1 MGRSP
6 QPTPLLCQR
15 SGAPARARSTTR
27 CVRTG
32 RVPGRPVMPLRASF
46 GRQGHGHGHGLG
58 SRLRATPRRRSST
71 QRARTSATPRSLTG
85 SRVVGIPPIRTRASS
100 AAFASAT
107 ACAGSGPT
115 DRSSA
120 RWRAAAASWPAR
132 SRVNGVESCASRC
145 GNPSRARRSA
155 SPISRAIEAFARDRD
170 RDGADDLGSSEQAPR
185 GSLTVGIHPEVR
197 RRPPPQ
203 SAPLHNRL
211 NIPGRCPKGDRL
223 RDRGP
228 G

>member
-6 QPTPLLCQR
+6 QPTPQPVPVPVPLPSEGRSERHHRPTRHSPGAHASCGR
-15 SGAPARARSTTR
+15 SGA
-27 CVRTG
+27 G
-32 RVPGRPVMPLRASF
+32 RGTASLAE
-46 GRQGHGHGHGLG
+46 QG

-132 SRVNGVESCASRC
+132 SRVNGVESCAIRC